1 MHKNP
6 HHTTI
11 LPLRRVL
18 REDILTKNTY
28 QIKKKSIYA
37 NKYMHLERKK
47 TRIETGI
54 QKNEFN
60 G

>member
-47 TRIETGI
+47 NANRNRNPE
-54 QKNEFN
+54 K
-60 G
+60 